1 MYEYIYCIYVQNRY
15 RFFLWTDLTKAN
27 NQKYIK
33 VAQFSNIDI
42 DYPSRERVNGKYFGL

>member
-1 MYEYIYCIYVQNRY
+1 MVSMCKIDIY
-15 RFFLWTDLTKAN
+15 FFLWTDLTKAN